1 MPAANPV
8 DGRSYTIVQFAGP
21 VQEAWKEAVRKLG
34 GTVLDYIPD
43 FAFIVYMDDA
53 ARAEVRALPE
63 VAWVGAYRPAFKL
76 SPELAGAQGVRDL
89 LVQTF
94 PVEPLEGVAAQA
106 RAFGAEIG
114 DATADAE
121 GGLLRL
127 QVDAAQLAG
136 LARIPAVRWIEPFHE
151 RVLFNDI
158 ARGNA
163 IMGAETAWTD
173 LGLYGQGQIVAVSD
187 TGLDTGSLGTLHQ
200 DFLGSP
206 TGCSGTGRIVA
217 TYALGRSNNWS
228 DSCLTGGVNEGGHGT
243 HVSGSVLGNGC
254 RSGSTGAPNYS
265 GSFAG
270 LAPQAGLVMQ
280 SVMDSSCG
288 LNGLPNDLTT
298 LFAQARTAGARI
310 HTNSWGSAV
319 AGQYTTDARNT
330 DLFTWNNKDYT
341 ILFAAGNEG
350 TDTSPANGFID
361 SDSLSTPG
369 TAKNAITV
377 GASEN
382 NRASGGYNPGGPCAT
397 WGGCWPADYGT
408 NPVKD
413 DPLSDNPAG
422 MVAFSSRGPTDDGR
436 IKPDVVAPGSN
447 ILSTKSQ
454 ATYVSGGWGAGPNS
468 ITSTW
473 AAPAWPRR

>member
-1 MPAANPV
+1 MNPAFSRFLRVLLLAAVVFAAAPGATSLPAAAAPEPPAKSTPEPPLLHRARLRRSGCGPARSPRRSARRWPPESEDAGPNPV
-8 DGRSYTIVQFAGP
+8 DGRSYSIVQFAGP
-21 VQEAWKEAVRKLG
+21 VQEAWKETVRKLG

-114 DATADAE
+114 DATADAA

-127 QVDAAQLAG
+127 QVDAAQLVR
-136 LARIPAVRWIEPFHE
+136 LARIPAVRWIEPFYE

-187 TGLDTGSLGTLHQ
+187 TGLDTGSLATLHQ

-217 TYALGRSNNWS
+217 TYALGRTNNWS
-228 DSCLTGGVNEGGHGT
+228 DSCLTAAA
-243 HVSGSVLGNGC
+243 
-254 RSGSTGAPNYS
+254 STRGAT
-265 GSFAG
+265 
-270 LAPQAGLVMQ
+270 APTSA
-280 SVMDSSCG
+280 
-288 LNGLPNDLTT
+288 
-298 LFAQARTAGARI
+298 ARCWATA
-310 HTNSWGSAV
+310 AV
-319 AGQYTTDARNT
+319 R
-330 DLFTWNNKDYT
+330 
-341 ILFAAGNEG
+341 
-350 TDTSPANGFID
+350 
-361 SDSLSTPG
+361 
-369 TAKNAITV
+369 
-377 GASEN
+377 
-382 NRASGGYNPGGPCAT
+382 
-397 WGGCWPADYGT
+397 
-408 NPVKD
+408 
-413 DPLSDNPAG
+413 
-422 MVAFSSRGPTDDGR
+422 
-436 IKPDVVAPGSN
+436 
-447 ILSTKSQ
+447 
-454 ATYVSGGWGAGPNS
+454 
-468 ITSTW
+468 
-473 AAPAWPRR
+473 AAPARLTTAARSRAWRRRRAW